1 MAFDATLP
9 VNNSPIVAAELRNQ
23 FNALKAL
30 MDAQAAQLA
39 QLAPL
44 TPVLAR
50 DNSGNWTLAFTATAP
65 ASWQLWQRNAANPV
79 WTMSTHLG
87 VNAFPLTDADMAPGG
102 VWWQVKI
109 CGEDQDYLAATPFS
123 NTISFGSVPP

>member
-1 MAFDATLP
+1 MPFDPTLP
-9 VNNSPIVAAELRNQ
+9 ADGSRIVAAELRGQ
-23 FNALKAL
+23 LNALK
-30 MDAQAAQLA
+30 QLADDLAA

-44 TPVLAR
+44 VPVLTR
-50 DNSGNWTLAFTATAP
+50 DNAGNWTLAFTATAP
-65 ASWQLWQRNAANPV
+65 ASWQLWQRSAANPV
-79 WTMSTHLG
+79 WTMNTHLG

-109 CGEDQDYLAATPFS
+109 CGEDTDYLAATPFS